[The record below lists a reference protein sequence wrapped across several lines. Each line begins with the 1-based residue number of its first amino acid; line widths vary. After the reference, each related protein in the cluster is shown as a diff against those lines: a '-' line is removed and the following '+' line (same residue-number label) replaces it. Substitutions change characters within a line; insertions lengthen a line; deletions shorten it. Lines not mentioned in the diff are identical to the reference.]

1 MSHISSKAKL
11 CANQVL
17 CKLFAEIKYRVIDIV
32 AQRKQLKNRQLW
44 VVFSIARYIS
54 RDIQVIHF
62 SNKLIKPRS
71 YLLER
76 LVYVLLDFHGGSKNF
91 IFMIFFFSVLTNS
104 GQNLPCVKVTG
115 TN

>member
-44 VVFSIARYIS
+44 VVFSIAGYIS
-54 RDIQVIHF
+54 HDIQVIHF

-91 IFMIFFFSVLTNS
+91 IFMIFFFSVLSNS